1 MRRDGSRPRRRSSAV
16 TDPNLIPL
24 LDVVLQLIA
33 FFMMLVHI
41 GTRIEGETALIQLPE
56 APAALPTS
64 DAGLDRLAVA
74 IDREGR
80 MLVDKTGTDRA
91 SWWRDQAKKRR
102 EGMALLAP
110 AGPTPETIEVPTLVV
125 VRADRAAR
133 FGDVHTILEEARQAG
148 FARFSLVV
156 LREEGPSP

>member
-1 MRRDGSRPRRRSSAV
+1 MRRDGGRPRRRTSAV
-16 TDPNLIPL
+16 ADPNLIPL

-74 IDREGR
+74 IDRDGR
-80 MLVDKTGTDRA
+80 LLVERGSPDRV
-91 SWWRDQAKKRR
+91 SWWREQASKRR
-102 EGMALLAP
+102 EGLALLA
-110 AGPTPETIEVPTLVV
+110 GPGATAADMAEVPTLVV

-133 FGDVHTILEEARQAG
+133 FGAVHTILEEARQAG

-156 LREEGPSP
+156 LREGSTP